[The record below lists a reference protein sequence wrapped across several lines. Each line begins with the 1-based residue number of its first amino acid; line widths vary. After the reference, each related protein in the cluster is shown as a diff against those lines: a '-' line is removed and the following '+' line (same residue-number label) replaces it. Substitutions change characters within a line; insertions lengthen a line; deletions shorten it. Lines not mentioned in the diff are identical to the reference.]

1 MFIWRVGNQIA
12 KMIHDHLN
20 DVLKNQI
27 WTFLEQFYV
36 TLKTLFMTFNTNT
49 LKTSNLNKKWGSC
62 ELKKDWES

>member
-1 MFIWRVGNQIA
+1 MIYRTQVMAIWRVGNQIA

-36 TLKTLFMTFNTNT
+36 TLKTFIHDLQYKHT
-49 LKTSNLNKKWGSC
+49 
-62 ELKKDWES
+62 